1 MKNTMIDTIS
11 IANVAIISGLAY
23 IWIDKTIF
31 LLYCWLLLADY
42 ITWMMKWVVHRSLC
56 SKTAVIWIVWK
67 VSILIMVLS
76 LWVMLKINDFWFAN
90 NVLAWVFTA
99 LALAELYS
107 IIWNVYEIITKKK
120 APEFDALTKIMN
132 WFLNNIKIA
141 IEKITTT
148 RIDYNEKNKDKDID
162 EE

>member
-1 MKNTMIDTIS
+1 
-11 IANVAIISGLAY
+11 
-23 IWIDKTIF
+23 
-31 LLYCWLLLADY
+31 
-42 ITWMMKWVVHRSLC
+42 
-56 SKTAVIWIVWK
+56 
-67 VSILIMVLS
+67 MVLS